1 MYLLQPFVSTMKL
14 VYIDRDTNYRYY
26 DVNQTS
32 RLDLIRYLREMGMSI
47 KDIAMLLDKEDVDLI
62 EKKLVERSIQIRNE
76 IRALRETQDA
86 VESTIKSIERYRKSP
101 IPGTLSLEYIDRSIF
116 FIFLLPSTFI
126 LIALRNTKNV
136 SKA

>member
-1 MYLLQPFVSTMKL
+1 MYLLNPFVSKMKL

-86 VESTIKSIERYRKSP
+86 VESTIKSIERYRKTP
-101 IPGTLSLEYIDRSIF
+101 VPGTLSLEYIDRSIF

-126 LIALRNTKNV
+126 LMV
-136 SKA
+136 

>member
-1 MYLLQPFVSTMKL
+1 MYLLHPFVSKMKL

-32 RLDLIRYLREMGMSI
+32 RLGLIRYLREMGMSI

-86 VESTIKSIERYRKSP
+86 VESTIKSIERYRKTP
-101 IPGTLSLEYIDRSIF
+101 VP
-116 FIFLLPSTFI
+116 
-126 LIALRNTKNV
+126 
-136 SKA
+136 

>member
-1 MYLLQPFVSTMKL
+1 MAKANNVSIATLRLYDEMGLIKPL
-14 VYIDRDTNYRYY
+14 YIDGDTNYRYY

-86 VESTIKSIERYRKSP
+86 VERTIKSIERYRKSP
-101 IPGTLSLEYIDRSIF
+101 VPGTLSLEYIDRSIF

-126 LIALRNTKNV
+126 LMT
-136 SKA
+136 